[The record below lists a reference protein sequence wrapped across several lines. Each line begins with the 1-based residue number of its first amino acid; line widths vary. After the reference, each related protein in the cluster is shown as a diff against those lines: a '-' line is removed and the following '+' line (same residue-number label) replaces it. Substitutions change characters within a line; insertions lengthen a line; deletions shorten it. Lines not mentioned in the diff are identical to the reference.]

1 MTWATDSIAEM
12 MAARREGRES
22 VISVDSTPIRFGLGA
37 LSELDHVLRPMGV
50 RQVAVLADPAMASTP
65 WLEEVLLQIR
75 NAGASF
81 SLFQDIRCEPNSS
94 SVELA
99 RSFLQVSGAEAIV
112 VLGGGSAIDTAKL
125 ANLLAGD
132 GGQLHDY
139 LRPPYGLGRIPLR
152 KLLPIIALPTTAGSA
167 SEASSVAVVDVGG
180 LNLKLGVT
188 HRSMRPVAAIL
199 DPFLTLSVPKYVTA
213 ACGLDLVCHALESL
227 TARSMTSRPRVRPE
241 GRSAY
246 QGRSSLTDDWALKA
260 IELGS
265 KYLPRAVNDGTDLE
279 ARTAMMLCTALAGI
293 GYGAAGV
300 HIAHACSYPIATQ
313 AKVYKSPD
321 YPSDHSFV
329 PHGFAVAMTAPAVF
343 RFTFDSAPDRHRQAA
358 SILSGAD
365 ASDEGR
371 EALPKAIAEFM
382 RSVSAPAGLEHVGYG
397 TSDLDGLVAGAADQ
411 TRLLDLSPEPV
422 GRSDLLEIFR
432 TSMRNW

>member
-12 MAARREGRES
+12 MAAPREGRES
-22 VISVDSTPIRFGLGA
+22 VLSVDLTPIHFGLGA
-37 LSELDHVLRPMGV
+37 LSELDHVLRPMAV

-65 WLEEVLLQIR
+65 SLEQVFLQIR

-81 SLFQDIRCEPNSS
+81 SLFQDIRCEPNCS

-99 RSFLQVSGAEAIV
+99 QAFLQASGAEAIV

-125 ANLLAGD
+125 ANLLASD

-139 LRPPYGLGRIPLR
+139 LRPPVGLGRLPIR
-152 KLLPIIALPTTAGSA
+152 RLLPIIALPTTAGSA
-167 SEASSVAVVDVGG
+167 SEASSVAVVDVES
-180 LNLKLGVT
+180 LNLKVGVT

-199 DPFLTLSVPKYVTA
+199 DPFLTLSAPKYVTA

-227 TARSMTSRPRVRPE
+227 TARPMTSRPRVRPE
-241 GRSAY
+241 RRSTY

-260 IELGS
+260 IDLGS
-265 KYLPRAVNDGTDLE
+265 NYLPRAVNDGTDLE
-279 ARTAMMLCTALAGI
+279 ARTAMMLCTMLAGV
-293 GYGAAGV
+293 GYGSAGV

-313 AKVYKSPD
+313 TKVYKSPD
-321 YPSDHSFV
+321 YPSDHPFV

-343 RFTFDSAPDRHRQAA
+343 RFTFDSAPDRHLHAA
-358 SILSGAD
+358 SVLSGAD
-365 ASDEGR
+365 TSDDGR
-371 EALPKAIAEFM
+371 EALPRAITEFM
-382 RSVSAPAGLEHVGYG
+382 QKVSAPAGLEHVGYG
-397 TSDLDGLVAGAADQ
+397 AADLGGLVAGAADQ
-411 TRLLDLSPEPV
+411 ARLLELSPKPV